1 MEGFFLIFYVEE
13 KQTHHGVLLWE
24 WLLKQ
29 AVKLGVCGGSAF
41 RTIGGF
47 GRHQRVHESS
57 FFELAGDTGIE
68 VEFAVSASEAD
79 KLLVLVRQ
87 EKIRLTYAQMPAR
100 FGVIDP
106 EVREVDGGTGK
117 A

>member
-1 MEGFFLIFYVEE
+1 MDGFFLMFYVEE
-13 KQTHHGVLLWE
+13 KQTHHGALLWE
-24 WLLKQ
+24 WLLEK
-29 AVKLGVCGGSAF
+29 ALKLGIRGGSAF

-47 GRHQRVHESS
+47 GRRQRVHESR

-68 VEFAVSASEAD
+68 VEFAVSGSEAE
-79 KLLVLVRQ
+79 KLLALVRE

-106 EVREVDGGTGK
+106 AAGEENAGPAGL
-117 A
+117 